1 MWKELEE
8 FLNYIKSE
16 RRYSQ
21 HTITSYQI
29 DLTQFIHFLEE
40 ESSIDKVLADSVDKN
55 HVRSFIEELYVHG
68 LRKRSIARKLSAIKS
83 FFRYLRRIG
92 VISNDSILNF
102 HAPKLE
108 KPLPIV
114 LDEAEIRKLLDSPS
128 DNTFEGLRDKAI
140 LELFYGCGIRLS
152 ELIQLQMN
160 QIHLDERYIIV
171 MGKRSKERLL
181 PLGEYSI
188 NALKTYLKAR
198 SQSHIELQDSTLVF
212 FTKKGKSL
220 YPLFVQKMVKKYL
233 HKVSEQDHLSPHVLR
248 HSFATHLLDRGA
260 DLMAVKELLGHS
272 SLTTTQIYTHVSMD
286 RLKTV
291 YQKAHPRSRREHF
304 IKPKKSIRRFYEF

>member
-8 FLNYIKSE
+8 FLNYIKTE

-40 ESSIDKVLADSVDKN
+40 ELSIDKVLADSVDKN
-55 HVRSFIEELYVHG
+55 HIRSFVEELYIHG

-92 VISNDSILNF
+92 AISNDSILNL
-102 HAPKLE
+102 HAPRLD

-114 LDEAEIRKLLDSPS
+114 LDEKEIRKLLDSPS
-128 DNTFEGLRDKAI
+128 VNTLEGLRDKAI

-152 ELIQLQMN
+152 ELIQLHMN
-160 QIHLDERYIIV
+160 QIHLNERYIIV

-188 NALKTYLKAR
+188 NALNKYLKAR
-198 SQSHIELQDSTLVF
+198 SQLHIKLQNSSLVF
-212 FTKKGKSL
+212 FTSKGKSL
-220 YPLFVQKMVKKYL
+220 YPLLVQKMVKKYL

-260 DLMAVKELLGHS
+260 DLLAVKELLGHS

-304 IKPKKSIRRFYEF
+304 IKPKNP

>member
-29 DLTQFIHFLEE
+29 DLTQFLHFLEDKL
-40 ESSIDKVLADSVDKN
+40 SIDKVLTDSVDKS
-55 HVRSFIEELYVHG
+55 HIKSFIEELYIHG
-68 LRKRSIARKLSAIKS
+68 LQKRSIARKLSAIKS
-83 FFRYLRRIG
+83 FLRYLRRIG
-92 VISNDSILNF
+92 AIDNDSISNI
-102 HAPKLE
+102 HAPKLD
-108 KPLPIV
+108 KPLPVV
-114 LDEAEIRKLLDSPS
+114 LDETEIRKLLDSPS
-128 DNTFEGLRDKAI
+128 DDTFEGIRDKTI

-152 ELIQLQMN
+152 ELIQLKMN

-188 NALKTYLKAR
+188 NALHKYLKVR
-198 SQSHIELQDSTLVF
+198 SRLNIKLQNSSSVF

-220 YPLFVQKMVKKYL
+220 YPLLIQKMVKKYL

-260 DLMAVKELLGHS
+260 DLLAVKELLGHS
-272 SLTTTQIYTHVSMD
+272 SLTTTQIYTHVSME

-291 YQKAHPRSRREHF
+291 YQKAHPRSRRE
-304 IKPKKSIRRFYEF
+304 